1 MWVSK
6 VSKMFNQNFYPRDRS
21 ESKNVLFCLVPIET
35 NIISLNNHFVALL
48 RLLVS
53 TENKPKKK
61 HEHRGLSKV
70 QSKMD
75 NLFLKELKKK
85 DIDH

>member
-1 MWVSK
+1 
-6 VSKMFNQNFYPRDRS
+6 MFNQNFYPRDRS

-48 RLLVS
+48 KLLVS
-53 TENKPKKK
+53 TENKPKRK
-61 HEHRGLSKV
+61 HEHIEKVRDLSKV

-85 DIDH
+85 N